1 MEKKLVGIPIRKYKD
16 LKNDV
21 IGLYAR
27 YLDYFESNNL
37 IVVFL
42 TLNNFKYLINSLS
55 CLALIGGGD
64 VNPKI
69 YNSLATLD
77 YDYELDKLE
86 FLLIKE
92 ALDRKLPIFGI
103 CRGLQ
108 ILNTYFGG
116 TLKEIPSSHLGL
128 HNIKLKNDVV
138 KSVNSFHHLCVDTL
152 ASNFSILAK
161 SNDFVIEEIEDKKR
175 MIFAI
180 QYHPEINFDYEI
192 LNYFLSYLR

>member
-42 TLNNFKYLINSLS
+42 TLNNYKYLINSLS

-92 ALDRKLPIFGI
+92 ALNRKLPIFGI

-180 QYHPEINFDYEI
+180 QYHPEINFDYEV

>member
-1 MEKKLVGIPIRKYKD
+1 MENKLIGIPIRKYKD
-16 LKNDV
+16 LKTDV

-42 TLNNFKYLINSLS
+42 TLNNYKYLINSLS

-69 YNSLATLD
+69 YNSLDTLD

-92 ALDRKLPIFGI
+92 ALKRKLPIFGI

-108 ILNTYFGG
+108 ILNVYFGG

-138 KSVNSFHHLCVDTL
+138 KSVNSFHHLCIDNL

-180 QYHPEINFDYEI
+180 QYHPEINFDYELI
-192 LNYFLSYLR
+192 NYFLSYLR

>member
-1 MEKKLVGIPIRKYKD
+1 MEKKLIGIPIRKYKD
-16 LKNDV
+16 LKTDV

-42 TLNNFKYLINSLS
+42 TLNNYKYLINSLS

-64 VNPKI
+64 VNPRI
-69 YNSLATLD
+69 YNSLEALD

-92 ALDRKLPIFGI
+92 ALNRKLPIFGI

-108 ILNTYFGG
+108 ILNIYFGG
-116 TLKEIPSSHLGL
+116 TLKEIPASHLGL

-138 KSVNSFHHLCVDTL
+138 KSVNSFHHLCIDTL

-175 MIFAI
+175 MIFAT
-180 QYHPEINFDYEI
+180 QYHPEINFDYEV

>member
-42 TLNNFKYLINSLS
+42 TLNNYKYLINSLS

-69 YNSLATLD
+69 YNSLETLD

-92 ALDRKLPIFGI
+92 ALNRKLPIFGI

-180 QYHPEINFDYEI
+180 QYHPEINFDYEV
-192 LNYFLSYLR
+192 LNYFLSYLH

>member
-42 TLNNFKYLINSLS
+42 TLNNYKYLINSLS
-55 CLALIGGGD
+55 CLALVGGGD

>member
-1 MEKKLVGIPIRKYKD
+1 MEKKLIGIPIRKYKD
-16 LKNDV
+16 LKTDV

-42 TLNNFKYLINSLS
+42 TLNNYKYLINSLS
-55 CLALIGGGD
+55 CLVLIGGGD

-69 YNSLATLD
+69 YNSFDTLD

-92 ALDRKLPIFGI
+92 ALNRKLPIFGI

-108 ILNTYFGG
+108 ILNIYFGG
-116 TLKEIPSSHLGL
+116 NLKEIPSSHLGL

-138 KSVNSFHHLCVDTL
+138 KSVNSFHHLCIDTL

-175 MIFAI
+175 MIFAT
-180 QYHPEINFDYEI
+180 QYHPEINFDYEV

>member
-1 MEKKLVGIPIRKYKD
+1 MEKKLIGIPIRKYKD
-16 LKNDV
+16 LKTDV

-42 TLNNFKYLINSLS
+42 TLNNYKYLINSLS
-55 CLALIGGGD
+55 CFALIGGGD

-69 YNSLATLD
+69 YNSFDTLD

-92 ALDRKLPIFGI
+92 ALNRKLPIFGI

-108 ILNTYFGG
+108 ILNIYFGG
-116 TLKEIPSSHLGL
+116 NLKEIPSSHLGL
-128 HNIKLKNDVV
+128 HNIKLK
-138 KSVNSFHHLCVDTL
+138 C
-152 ASNFSILAK
+152 
-161 SNDFVIEEIEDKKR
+161 
-175 MIFAI
+175 
-180 QYHPEINFDYEI
+180 
-192 LNYFLSYLR
+192 

>member
-42 TLNNFKYLINSLS
+42 TLNNYKYLINSLS

>member
-42 TLNNFKYLINSLS
+42 TLNNYKYLINSLS

-69 YNSLATLD
+69 YNSLETLD

-92 ALDRKLPIFGI
+92 ALNRKLPIFGI

-180 QYHPEINFDYEI
+180 QYHPEINFDYEV

>member
-42 TLNNFKYLINSLS
+42 TLINYKYLINSLS

-69 YNSLATLD
+69 YNSLETLD

-86 FLLIKE
+86 FLLIK
-92 ALDRKLPIFGI
+92 
-103 CRGLQ
+103 
-108 ILNTYFGG
+108 
-116 TLKEIPSSHLGL
+116 
-128 HNIKLKNDVV
+128 
-138 KSVNSFHHLCVDTL
+138 
-152 ASNFSILAK
+152 
-161 SNDFVIEEIEDKKR
+161 
-175 MIFAI
+175 
-180 QYHPEINFDYEI
+180 
-192 LNYFLSYLR
+192 

>member
-42 TLNNFKYLINSLS
+42 TLNNYKYLINSLS

-92 ALDRKLPIFGI
+92 ALNRKLPIFGI

-138 KSVNSFHHLCVDTL
+138 KSVNSFHHLCIDTL

-180 QYHPEINFDYEI
+180 QYHPEINFDYEV

>member
-1 MEKKLVGIPIRKYKD
+1 MEKKLIGIPIRKYKD
-16 LKNDV
+16 LKTDV

-42 TLNNFKYLINSLS
+42 TLNNYKYLINSLS

-64 VNPKI
+64 VNPQI
-69 YNSLATLD
+69 YNSLDTLD

-92 ALDRKLPIFGI
+92 ALNRKLPIFGI

-108 ILNTYFGG
+108 ILNIYFGG
-116 TLKEIPSSHLGL
+116 TLKEIPFSHLGL

-138 KSVNSFHHLCVDTL
+138 KSVNSFHHLCIDTL

-175 MIFAI
+175 MIFAT
-180 QYHPEINFDYEI
+180 QYHPEINFDYEV

>member
-1 MEKKLVGIPIRKYKD
+1 MEKKLIGIPIRKYKD
-16 LKNDV
+16 LKTDV

-42 TLNNFKYLINSLS
+42 TLNNYKYLINSLS

-69 YNSLATLD
+69 YNSLETLD

-92 ALDRKLPIFGI
+92 ALNRKLPIFGI

-108 ILNTYFGG
+108 ILNIYFGG
-116 TLKEIPSSHLGL
+116 TLREIPTSHLGL

-138 KSVNSFHHLCVDTL
+138 KRVNSFHHLCIDTL

-180 QYHPEINFDYEI
+180 QYHPEINFDYEVI
-192 LNYFLSYLR
+192 NYFLSYLR

>member
-1 MEKKLVGIPIRKYKD
+1 MEKKLIGIPIRKYKD
-16 LKNDV
+16 LKTDV

-42 TLNNFKYLINSLS
+42 TLNNYKYLINSLS

-69 YNSLATLD
+69 YNSLEALD

-92 ALDRKLPIFGI
+92 ALNRKLPIFGI

-108 ILNTYFGG
+108 ILNIYFGG
-116 TLKEIPSSHLGL
+116 TLKEIPASHLGL

-138 KSVNSFHHLCVDTL
+138 KSVNSFHHLCIDTL

-161 SNDFVIEEIEDKKR
+161 SNDFVVEEIEDKKR
-175 MIFAI
+175 MIFAT
-180 QYHPEINFDYEI
+180 QYHPEINFDYEV

>member
-42 TLNNFKYLINSLS
+42 TLNTYKYLINSLS

>member
-1 MEKKLVGIPIRKYKD
+1 MEKKLIGIPIRKYKD
-16 LKNDV
+16 LKTDV

-42 TLNNFKYLINSLS
+42 TLNNYKYLINSLS

-69 YNSLATLD
+69 YNSLDTLD

-92 ALDRKLPIFGI
+92 ALNRKLPIFGI

-108 ILNTYFGG
+108 ILNIYFGG
-116 TLKEIPSSHLGL
+116 NLKEIPTSHLGL

-138 KSVNSFHHLCVDTL
+138 KNVNSFHHLCIDTL

-180 QYHPEINFDYEI
+180 QYHPEINFDYEA

>member
-1 MEKKLVGIPIRKYKD
+1 MEKKLIGIPIRKYKD
-16 LKNDV
+16 SQTEIL
-21 IGLYAR
+21 GLYSR
-27 YLDYFESNNL
+27 YIDFFESNNF

-42 TLNNFKYLINSLS
+42 TLNNYKFLINSLS

-69 YNSLATLD
+69 YNSLEALT

-86 FLLIKE
+86 FLIIKE
-92 ALDRKLPIFGI
+92 ALSRKLAILGI

-108 ILNTYFGG
+108 ILNIYFGG
-116 TLKEIPSSHLGL
+116 TLKEIPPSHKGL
-128 HNIKLKNDVV
+128 HHIKMKNEVV
-138 KSVNSFHHLCVDTL
+138 KRVNSFHHLCIDSL

-161 SNDFVIEEIEDKKR
+161 SDDFVIEEIEDKKR
-175 MIFAI
+175 MIYAT
-180 QYHPEINFDYEI
+180 QYHPEINFDYEV

>member
-1 MEKKLVGIPIRKYKD
+1 M
-16 LKNDV
+16 N
-21 IGLYAR
+21 
-27 YLDYFESNNL
+27 
-37 IVVFL
+37 
-42 TLNNFKYLINSLS
+42 
-55 CLALIGGGD
+55 
-64 VNPKI
+64 
-69 YNSLATLD
+69 
-77 YDYELDKLE
+77 

-92 ALDRKLPIFGI
+92 ALERKLPIFGI

-108 ILNTYFGG
+108 ILNIYFGG

-138 KSVNSFHHLCVDTL
+138 KSVNSFHHLCIDNL

-180 QYHPEINFDYEI
+180 QYHPEINFDYEVI
-192 LNYFLSYLR
+192 NYFLSYLR